1 VEQEEINKLSKE
13 SQKLNRDSS
22 LCRAANVDLKKKV
35 AELVDALKRCQD
47 DKKVAEEV
55 LENSRKDLEKLQKT
69 HDDDLTLIENLGKD
83 CDKSS

>member
-1 VEQEEINKLSKE
+1 VEQEEINKLSEE

-22 LCRAANVDLKKKV
+22 LSRAANVDLEKKV

-47 DKKVAEEV
+47 DKKVTEEV